1 MVDDVEYWIYHERQE
16 AMLCGQ
22 HALNNLVQE
31 SRFSAGSLA
40 EIAVR
45 PLVERTYR
53 ATGSIDAIT
62 HSFCFFVLFSISWI
76 KWNCRLWHKIMKAV
90 FSTLFMGIGKLAF
103 TAYIFPYSPSF
114 L

>member
-53 ATGSIDAIT
+53 GTRCFAHSVSLFFSASVGS
-62 HSFCFFVLFSISWI
+62 
-76 KWNCRLWHKIMKAV
+76 N
-90 FSTLFMGIGKLAF
+90 GIAGHGAK
-103 TAYIFPYSPSF
+103 
-114 L
+114 